1 MPTIHLTSFIQAP
14 IERVFDLSRS
24 IDLHKKSMT
33 DSAEEAIAGT
43 TNGLIQLGE
52 TVTWKGKHLGKT
64 RFHKS
69 RITVLQTPVH
79 FIDEMVE
86 GDFKSFE
93 HAHHFMKIE
102 NGTIMID
109 LLNYEVPYGV
119 IGRLVDRFYLFRHL
133 VKMMEARNLY
143 IKQTAESERWRQ
155 FL

>member
-1 MPTIHLTSFIQAP
+1 MPKIHLTCFILAP
-14 IERVFDLSRS
+14 VERVFDLARN
-24 IDLHKKSMT
+24 IDLHKKSMAH
-33 DSAEEAIAGT
+33 SQEQAIAGT

-69 RITVLQTPVH
+69 KITAFQSPIH
-79 FIDEMVE
+79 FTDEMVE
-86 GDFKSFE
+86 GDFKSFV
-93 HAHHFMKIE
+93 HTHHFKKVE

-109 LLNYEVPYGV
+109 ELMYEVPYGLL
-119 IGRLVDRFYLFRHL
+119 GRLVDRFYLFNYL
-133 VKMMEARNLY
+133 VKLLETRNLF

>member
-14 IERVFDLSRS
+14 IERVFDLSRN

-33 DSAEEAIAGT
+33 ESGEEAVAGT
-43 TNGLIQLGE
+43 TNGLIQQGE
-52 TVTWKGKHLGKT
+52 TVTWKAKHLGKT

-69 RITVLQTPVH
+69 RITVMQSPNH

-93 HAHHFMKIE
+93 HSHHFMKIE

-109 LLNYEVPYGV
+109 LLRYEVPYGLV
-119 IGRLVDRFYLFRHL
+119 GRLVDRFYLFRYL
-133 VKMMEARNLY
+133 TKMMENRNLY